1 MKNIFVSILFLL
13 VSFTANSQQ
22 SYIIPDI
29 GTPGMTIYYEIV
41 GVFDQNGKYGAD
53 EFYLNNSGDA
63 LRVLPVNLLDTNKV
77 TFGPIAVSWN
87 GRTISGQIFI
97 NPNQNPNSWDWSLLN
112 NQFKIPIQII
122 KDGTTLADEN
132 HTFYIVQPF
141 AFGDRSADAESVLG
155 QGNLGKRSPRGAM
168 LVDEMILGGKTY
180 TVSKNDCDP
189 NTTGNQGYLPFVLL
203 SKGDI
208 KGIANSKISVSAVG
222 RNGGPGGGGG
232 GGRFVDYN
240 FSSNGT
246 SGGDGFT
253 GGGRG
258 GANSSSK
265 SYELPGFGS
274 GQQYKLNFN
283 GQHISGYSLNGVPGA
298 ICNDGAYES
307 SGGGTGHPF
316 GKSGIASWSP
326 CNECEGEFGGGSG
339 NSNSSKGG
347 SGGFATSAQ
356 KESGSS
362 ANNGGKEHGNRYGV
376 PLAGGSGGG
385 GGNPQGIDAKAGY
398 GGGGGGAIR
407 VFAMNI
413 KDVTIEADGA
423 NGETG
428 DPDGGAGSGGYVE
441 ISVKGNVTNVAA
453 SSARG
458 SNRAGY
464 GRFRFDSRN
473 DFPSIVPPN
482 NDQSQSIST
491 IATEEFEYVEKI
503 FKLFVKKNT
512 NEILDYYIKPE
523 TGKWF
528 KAFTF
533 PDKPQTTK
541 QFDIDLSAYTDTLF
555 YGMAVQSTEYTGSEE
570 PYKQVPKK
578 LLSQAAGNIF
588 RIAAIDLYCVQPRE
602 MELSTCN
609 ESVVYDTVWVQN
621 KGNILTAQMFIEDH
635 VWDNGNNGFELFR
648 PTVKGPINEKDSMR
662 FIVKY
667 THQTGQSGMISN
679 TLTIPYGKDIS
690 NATDEFKI
698 EYKVDVSNLSV
709 FWYRQDGNLI
719 EDTLHV
725 DLCLNESFT
734 ERIAL
739 SNNSNIDFT
748 ITEMDY
754 RNKVNTDFTNLVYT
768 NDIVK
773 AGERREI
780 QVGYN
785 QATPSTGTFTNTI
798 YFKVAECN
806 DIVDSLVIVFNV
818 KEALLELT
826 DGNSFID
833 FGKVNIVLTNQKK
846 ITIIN
851 NGNAPAYIENPPV
864 LIPPYEYIGSNKAF
878 PLLLKPGEE
887 LEIDVKFSPTNE
899 GAQIGSLKFILSDSF
914 NGCNQTSTFELRGE
928 GVESNLEF
936 YSEIDWK
943 SVQSCHSRP
952 DSTINIKNNS
962 NFNVKING
970 SHTITGVN
978 PENWEISNNIPTNGN
993 VIGKDGG
1000 ILSFDIRYKAD
1011 IGVDGPK
1018 SAILKIPTDDVSLPT
1033 ESDPNKHL
1041 IIIQLKAYKEGLE
1054 ITVVPNPLI
1063 DFGNSPINSES
1074 IRIALDVTNDSKV
1087 LTRTLN
1093 QIKPAEFR
1101 MYNGV
1106 NQTFAP
1112 GETKKIEVTV
1122 KLSQV
1127 GLYESDF
1134 ELVFD
1139 TFGSNNCP
1147 ATYTMQAKAFG
1158 IKGETTIN
1166 PTDIDFGILNR
1177 CTSGESRTFTLENVG
1192 DVPITLSEL
1201 ALGGLDS
1208 PYFTIAPYTKN
1219 DDIAISE
1226 IKNYSVLFSQID
1238 GTYGTF
1244 TANVAVGMIENNNST
1259 TYNIPVTAVVS
1270 KGVLANPIELDFG
1283 QVVSTLSYNLDVDLE
1298 NMHNWNIALEDM
1310 QQITSNPTFS
1320 YNEASL
1326 DGKTIIGKET
1336 VNVMFTPPSVGLFE
1350 DTLKVPYLIDGTCQD
1365 TILVIIKGE
1374 GMPASEITIF
1384 IPDQVID
1391 PTLAYVELPIMAQ
1404 ITNGLTAVPKFQIQD
1419 FAITMDRYTFH
1430 PKNLSK
1436 GRINNITYPNND
1448 EFTLNI
1454 SIDDVEVTQELKQI
1468 SSLYAVPLLGNK
1480 EFSTIILNDLKV
1492 DKSGIFSNIIYQP
1505 ASVQL
1510 IICKADGDRLLKN
1523 NQLIELKVAELNNTF
1538 SISGSIIEA
1547 GYNQIDIISIDGKTL
1562 FTENWI
1568 REIGGVN
1575 EFDFNLNINQLST
1588 GLYIVRL
1595 TTPNDVLTQKIIINK

>member
-13 VSFTANSQQ
+13 VSYSAHSQQ

-29 GTPGMTIYYEIV
+29 GAPGMTIYYEIV
-41 GVFDQNGKYGAD
+41 GVFNQNGKYGAD
-53 EFYLNNSGDA
+53 EFYLNNDGDA
-63 LRVLPVNLLDTNKV
+63 LRVLPVSLLDTNKV

-97 NPNQNPNSWDWSLLN
+97 KPNQNPNSWDWSLLN
-112 NQFKIPIQII
+112 SEFKIPIQII
-122 KDGTTLADEN
+122 KDGIPLTDEN
-132 HTFYIVQPF
+132 HIFYIVQPF
-141 AFGDRSADAESVLG
+141 PFGDRSADGESVLG

-189 NTTGNQGYLPFVLL
+189 NTDGNQGYLPFILL

-208 KGIANSKISVSAVG
+208 KGVANSKISVSAVG

-232 GGRFVDYN
+232 GGRFADN
-240 FSSNGT
+240 STGT
-246 SGGDGFT
+246 DGGDGFT
-253 GGGRG
+253 GGGNG
-258 GANSSSK
+258 GVNNT
-265 SYELPGFGS
+265 FGS
-274 GQQYKLNFN
+274 DSYTNLGIGTGQLGKLNSN
-283 GQHISGYSLNGVPGA
+283 NQNIAGYSLNGVPGA
-298 ICNDGAYES
+298 ICNVGAYET

-326 CNECEGEFGGGSG
+326 CNECEGEYGGGSG
-339 NSNSSKGG
+339 NANTGKGG
-347 SGGFATSAQ
+347 SGAFATSAQ
-356 KESGSS
+356 NETGTA

-376 PLAGGSGGG
+376 PIAGGSGGG
-385 GGNPQGIDAKAGY
+385 GGNPQGLSVKAGY

-407 VFAMNI
+407 IFAMNI
-413 KDVTIEADGA
+413 SSATFIADGA
-423 NGETG
+423 NGESG
-428 DPDGGAGSGGYVE
+428 SPDGGAGSGGYVE
-441 ISVKGNVTNVAA
+441 ISAKGNVTNVSA

-491 IATEEFEYVEKI
+491 IATEEFEYVERV
-503 FKLFVKKNT
+503 FNLFVKKNT

-523 TGKWF
+523 NGIWF

-533 PDKPQTTK
+533 TDKPQTTK
-541 QFDIDLSAYTDTLF
+541 QYNIDLSAYSDTIF

-588 RIAAIDLYCVQPRE
+588 RIAAIDLQCDQPRE
-602 MELSTCN
+602 LKLSTCN
-609 ESVVYDTVWVQN
+609 ESEVYDTVWVHN

-635 VWDNGNNGFELFR
+635 VWENGNNGFELFR
-648 PTVKGPINEKDSMR
+648 PTVNGPIDEKDSMR
-662 FIVKY
+662 MIVRY

-698 EYKVDVSNLSV
+698 EYNVDVSNLSV
-709 FWYRQDGNLI
+709 FWYRQNGSLI
-719 EDTLHV
+719 EDTMFV
-725 DLCLNESFT
+725 DLCLKESFT

-780 QVGYN
+780 QIGYN
-785 QATPSTGTFTNTI
+785 QASAATGTFTNTI
-798 YFKVAECN
+798 YFYVDECN
-806 DIVDSLVIVFNV
+806 DIVDSLIVVINV

-826 DGNSFID
+826 DGNSFVD

-846 ITIIN
+846 VIIVN

-899 GAQIGSLKFILSDSF
+899 GAQIGSLKFNLSESF

-928 GVESNLEF
+928 GVKSNLEF

-952 DSTINIKNNS
+952 DSTISIKNNS
-962 NFNVKING
+962 NFDVKING
-970 SHTITGVN
+970 SHTITGTN
-978 PENWEISNNIPTNGN
+978 PENWEITNNIPQNGN
-993 VIGKDGG
+993 IIGKDGG
-1000 ILSFDIRYKAD
+1000 VLSFDIRYKAD

-1054 ITVVPNPLI
+1054 ISVVPNPLI

-1074 IRIALDVTNDSKV
+1074 IRIALDITNNSKV

-1093 QIKPAEFR
+1093 QIKPGEFR

-1127 GLYESDF
+1127 GLYEEDF

-1192 DVPITLSEL
+1192 DVPITLSEMTL
-1201 ALGGLDS
+1201 IGSDS
-1208 PYFTIAPYTKN
+1208 PYFTIAPYITN
-1219 DDIAISE
+1219 DDIAIAE
-1226 IKNYSVLFSQID
+1226 VKDYSVLFTYID

-1244 TANVAVGMIENNNST
+1244 TANVAVVMLENNNST
-1259 TYNIPVTAVVS
+1259 TYNIPVSAVVS
-1270 KGVLANPIELDFG
+1270 KGVLASPIELDFG

-1298 NMHNWNIALEDM
+1298 NMYSWNISLEDM

-1326 DGKTIIGKET
+1326 DGKTIVGKEKI
-1336 VNVMFTPPSVGLFE
+1336 NVMFTPPTVGIFQ
-1350 DTLKVPYLIDGTCQD
+1350 DTLFVPYLIDGSCQD

-1404 ITNGLTAVPKFQIQD
+1404 ITNGISSVPNFQIQD
-1419 FAITMDRYTFH
+1419 FSITMDRYTFH
-1430 PKNLSK
+1430 PQNLSK
-1436 GRINNITYPNND
+1436 GRINSITYPNND
-1448 EFTLNI
+1448 EFTINI

-1468 SSLYAVPLLGNK
+1468 SSLYAIPLLGNK
-1480 EFSTIILNDLKV
+1480 EFSTIILNDLQI
-1492 DKSGIFSNIIYQP
+1492 DKSGIFSNVIYQP
-1505 ASVQL
+1505 ANVQL

-1523 NQLIELKVAELNNTF
+1523 NHLIELKVSDLNNSL
-1538 SISGSIIEA
+1538 SIKGSIIEA
-1547 GYNQIDIISIDGKTL
+1547 GYNQVDIISIDGKTL
-1562 FTENWI
+1562 FSENWT
-1568 REIGGVN
+1568 REIGGEN
-1575 EFDFNLNINQLST
+1575 EFDFNVIINQLSN